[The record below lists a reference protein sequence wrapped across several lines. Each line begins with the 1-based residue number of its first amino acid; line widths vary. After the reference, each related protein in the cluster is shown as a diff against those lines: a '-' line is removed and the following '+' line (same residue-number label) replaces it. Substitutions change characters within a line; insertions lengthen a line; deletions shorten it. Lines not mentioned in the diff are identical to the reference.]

1 MTKKIV
7 AFGATNSRKSIN
19 KKLASYAANLIEN
32 AEVTVLDL
40 NDFEMPIY
48 SPDRQE
54 EEGVPEKA
62 KLFKKYIVEADGIII
77 SFAEYNGS
85 YTAAFKNIMDW
96 ISVLG
101 RDMWGKSPM
110 LLMATSPGPR
120 GAVVV
125 LEAAVSRFKYVGD
138 NPIFSFSLPSFDKNF
153 VEGCGIVN
161 KELFAEFN
169 EQLELFVKELS
180 PVQAEV

>member
-1 MTKKIV
+1 MTNKIV

-19 KKLASYAANLIEN
+19 KILATYAANQVKD

-40 NDFEMPIY
+40 NDYEMSIY
-48 SPDRQE
+48 SPERQE
-54 EEGVPEKA
+54 EGIPEKA
-62 KLFKKYIVEADGIII
+62 VEFKKHMVEADGIII

-101 RDMWGKSPM
+101 KDMWGNNPM

-125 LEAAVSRFKYVGD
+125 LEAAVNRFNYVSQS
-138 NPIFSFSLPSFDKNF
+138 PIFSFSLPSFYENF
-153 VEGCGIVN
+153 SEGLGIVN
-161 KELFAEFN
+161 KELHDKFN
-169 EQLELFVKELS
+169 KQLELFMKALS
-180 PVQAEV
+180 PVQVEL